1 MKYID
6 IYAIIHRMSKNE
18 SLPNKP
24 PWLPDKEFLD
34 GRNRQAI
41 IDILGVIATDRSN
54 QPFAEAAQAVASDV
68 ESGGELAPGSRDFMW
83 ARFMGV
89 QHGTMEGGDGK
100 VRVNEENYPRLRPL
114 AEQLH
119 YGGMRFLE
127 SNPADTTV
135 EYGNSIILGGSAEE
149 MPKRLRAARGEDPR
163 DIAVRDTYLLVGQRQ
178 RWNGIPTEKDP
189 DAILAA
195 VSRSLDGVDMD
206 KLKEKSPW
214 LRDELRKKVEAGS
227 WDEAFATEMAIGRLG
242 LEAYFD
248 RHGLID
254 WENGIEEIAPSESQ
268 PSIPGVPEREN
279 VLITYH
285 LLDGTRATLLDAA
298 AVPRKRGVPRPT
310 SDSQIKELLDL
321 GVLERNKEYPLSIVT
336 NSPHYLRAATDVAI
350 RILAHP
356 ETRDIVIAP
365 PVSPYRPSSPE
376 NVLKALG
383 EIPATYKADKRVHAV
398 LRGED
403 PDAREL
409 ADL

>member
-1 MKYID
+1 MNK
-6 IYAIIHRMSKNE
+6 E
-18 SLPNKP
+18 PTLPNKP
-24 PWLPDKEFLD
+24 LWVPEREFLD
-34 GRNRQAI
+34 EENRQSI
-41 IDILGVIATDRSN
+41 IKILGVIATDRSN
-54 QPFAEAAQAVASDV
+54 RQFAEAAQAVASDV

-100 VRVNEENYPRLRPL
+100 VRVNEENYSRLRPL

-119 YGGMRFLE
+119 YGDMRFLE
-127 SNPADTTV
+127 SNPADSTV
-135 EYGNSIILGGSAEE
+135 EYGSSIVLGGSAGE
-149 MPKRLRAARGEDPR
+149 MPKRLQAARGKNPR
-163 DIAVRDTYLLVGQRQ
+163 DIAVQDTYLLVGQRQ

-227 WDEAFATEMAIGRLG
+227 WGEAFATEMAIGRLG

-254 WENGIEEIAPSESQ
+254 WENGVEETAPSDNQ
-268 PSIPGVPEREN
+268 PSIPGVPDREN
-279 VLITYH
+279 VLVTYH
-285 LLDGTRATLLDAA
+285 LLDGTRATLLNAA

-321 GVLERNKEYPLSIVT
+321 GVLERNKEYPLSIVA

-356 ETRDIVIAP
+356 ETRDIVIVP

-403 PDAREL
+403 PDSKEL

>member
-1 MKYID
+1 MNK
-6 IYAIIHRMSKNE
+6 E
-18 SLPNKP
+18 PTLPNKP
-24 PWLPDKEFLD
+24 LWVPEREFLD
-34 GRNRQAI
+34 EENRQSI
-41 IDILGVIATDRSN
+41 TKILGVIATDRSN
-54 QPFAEAAQAVASDV
+54 QQFAEAARAAANDIESGDLASD
-68 ESGGELAPGSRDFMW
+68 SRNFMW

-100 VRVNEENYPRLRPL
+100 VRINEENYPKLLPL
-114 AEQLH
+114 AGRLH
-119 YGGMRFLE
+119 YGDMRFLE
-127 SNPADTTV
+127 SNPADSTV
-135 EYGNSIILGGSAEE
+135 EYGSSIVLGGSAEE
-149 MPKRLRAARGEDPR
+149 MPKRLQAARGKNPR
-163 DIAVRDTYLLVGQRQ
+163 DITVRDTYLLVGQRQ
-178 RWNGIPTEKDP
+178 RWSGIPTEKNP
-189 DAILAA
+189 DAILEA
-195 VSRSLDGVDMD
+195 VSRSLGGVDMD
-206 KLKEKSPW
+206 RLEEKSPW

-254 WENGIEEIAPSESQ
+254 WENGIEETAPSDNQ
-268 PSIPGVPEREN
+268 PSIPGVPDREN
-279 VLITYH
+279 VLVTYH
-285 LLDGTRATLLDAA
+285 LLDGTRATLLNAA

-310 SDSQIKELLDL
+310 SDSQIKELLGL
-321 GVLERNKEYPLSIVT
+321 GVLERNKEHPISIVA

-403 PDAREL
+403 PDSREL

>member
-1 MKYID
+1 MNK
-6 IYAIIHRMSKNE
+6 E
-18 SLPNKP
+18 PTLPNKP
-24 PWLPDKEFLD
+24 LWVPEREFLD
-34 GRNRQAI
+34 EENRQSI
-41 IDILGVIATDRSN
+41 IKILGVVAADRSN
-54 QPFAEAAQAVASDV
+54 QQFAEAARAVASDV

-100 VRVNEENYPRLRPL
+100 VRVNEENYSRLRPL

-119 YGGMRFLE
+119 YGDMRFLE
-127 SNPADTTV
+127 SNPADSTV
-135 EYGNSIILGGSAEE
+135 EYGSSIVLGGSAEE
-149 MPKRLRAARGEDPR
+149 MPKRLQAARGKNPR
-163 DIAVRDTYLLVGQRQ
+163 DIAVQDTYLLVGQRQ
-178 RWNGIPTEKDP
+178 RWNSIPTEKDP

-195 VSRSLDGVDMD
+195 VSRSLGGVDMD
-206 KLKEKSPW
+206 RLKEKSPW

-227 WDEAFATEMAIGRLG
+227 WDEAFATEMTIGRLG

-254 WENGIEEIAPSESQ
+254 WENGIEETAPSDNQ
-268 PSIPGVPEREN
+268 PSIPGVPDREN
-279 VLITYH
+279 VLVTYH
-285 LLDGTRATLLDAA
+285 LLDGTRATLLNAA

-321 GVLERNKEYPLSIVT
+321 GVLERNKEHPISIIT
-336 NSPHYLRAATDVAI
+336 DSPHYLRAATDVAI

-403 PDAREL
+403 PDAKEL

>member
-1 MKYID
+1 MNK
-6 IYAIIHRMSKNE
+6 E
-18 SLPNKP
+18 PTLPNKP
-24 PWLPDKEFLD
+24 LWVPEREFLD
-34 GRNRQAI
+34 EENRQSI
-41 IDILGVIATDRSN
+41 IKILGVIATDCSN
-54 QPFAEAAQAVASDV
+54 QQFAEAARAAANDI
-68 ESGGELAPGSRDFMW
+68 ESGDLAADSRNFMW

-100 VRVNEENYPRLRPL
+100 VRINEENYPKLLPL

-119 YGGMRFLE
+119 YGDMRFLE
-127 SNPADTTV
+127 SNPADSTV
-135 EYGNSIILGGSAEE
+135 EYGSSIVLGGSAEE
-149 MPKRLRAARGEDPR
+149 MPKRLQAARGKNPR
-163 DIAVRDTYLLVGQRQ
+163 DIAVQDTYLLVGQRQ
-178 RWNGIPTEKDP
+178 RWSGIPTEKNP

-195 VSRSLDGVDMD
+195 VSRSLGGVDMD
-206 KLKEKSPW
+206 RLKEKSPW

-254 WENGIEEIAPSESQ
+254 WENGIEETAPSDNQ
-268 PSIPGVPEREN
+268 PSIPGVPDREN
-279 VLITYH
+279 VLVTYH
-285 LLDGTRATLLDAA
+285 LLDGTRATLLNAA

-310 SDSQIKELLDL
+310 SDSQIKELLGL
-321 GVLERNKEYPLSIVT
+321 GVLERNKRRPISIVA

>member
-1 MKYID
+1 MNK
-6 IYAIIHRMSKNE
+6 E
-18 SLPNKP
+18 PTLPNKP
-24 PWLPDKEFLD
+24 LWVPEREFLD
-34 GRNRQAI
+34 EENRQSI
-41 IDILGVIATDRSN
+41 IKILGVIATDRSN
-54 QPFAEAAQAVASDV
+54 QQFAEAARAAANDI
-68 ESGGELAPGSRDFMW
+68 ESGDLASGSRDFMW

-114 AEQLH
+114 AEQL
-119 YGGMRFLE
+119 RFLE
-127 SNPADTTV
+127 SNPADSTV
-135 EYGNSIILGGSAEE
+135 EYGSSIVLGGSAEE
-149 MPKRLRAARGEDPR
+149 MPKRLQAARGKNPR

-195 VSRSLDGVDMD
+195 VSRSLGGADMD

-254 WENGIEEIAPSESQ
+254 WENGIEETAPSDNQ
-268 PSIPGVPEREN
+268 PSIPGVPDREN
-279 VLITYH
+279 VLVTYH
-285 LLDGTRATLLDAA
+285 LLDGTRATLLNAA

-321 GVLERNKEYPLSIVT
+321 GVLERNKGYPLSIVA
-336 NSPHYLRAATDVAI
+336 NSPHSLRAATDVAI

>member
-1 MKYID
+1 MNK
-6 IYAIIHRMSKNE
+6 E
-18 SLPNKP
+18 PTLPNKP
-24 PWLPDKEFLD
+24 LWVPEREFLD
-34 GRNRQAI
+34 EENRQSIAK
-41 IDILGVIATDRSN
+41 ILGVIATDRSN
-54 QPFAEAAQAVASDV
+54 QQFAEAARAAANDIESGDLASD
-68 ESGGELAPGSRDFMW
+68 SRNFMW

-100 VRVNEENYPRLRPL
+100 VRINEENYPKLLPL
-114 AEQLH
+114 AGRLH
-119 YGGMRFLE
+119 YGDMRFLE
-127 SNPADTTV
+127 SNPADSTV
-135 EYGNSIILGGSAEE
+135 EYGSSIVLGGSAEE
-149 MPKRLRAARGEDPR
+149 MPKRLQAARGKNPR
-163 DIAVRDTYLLVGQRQ
+163 DITVRDTYLLVGQRQ
-178 RWNGIPTEKDP
+178 RWSGIPTEKNP
-189 DAILAA
+189 DAILEA
-195 VSRSLDGVDMD
+195 VSRSLGGVDMD
-206 KLKEKSPW
+206 RLEEKSPW

-254 WENGIEEIAPSESQ
+254 WENGIEETAPSDNQ
-268 PSIPGVPEREN
+268 PSIPGVPDREN
-279 VLITYH
+279 VLVTYH
-285 LLDGTRATLLDAA
+285 LLDGTRATLLNAA

-310 SDSQIKELLDL
+310 SDSQIKELLGL
-321 GVLERNKEYPLSIVT
+321 GVLERNKEHPISIVA

-403 PDAREL
+403 PDSREL

>member
-1 MKYID
+1 MNK
-6 IYAIIHRMSKNE
+6 E
-18 SLPNKP
+18 PTLPNKP
-24 PWLPDKEFLD
+24 LWVPERGFLD
-34 GRNRQAI
+34 EENRQSI
-41 IDILGVIATDRSN
+41 IKILGVIATDCSN
-54 QPFAEAAQAVASDV
+54 QQFAEAARAAANDI
-68 ESGGELAPGSRDFMW
+68 ESGDLAADSRNFMW

-100 VRVNEENYPRLRPL
+100 VRINEENYPKLLPL

-119 YGGMRFLE
+119 YGDMRFLE
-127 SNPADTTV
+127 SNPADSTV
-135 EYGNSIILGGSAEE
+135 EYGSSIVLGGSAEE
-149 MPKRLRAARGEDPR
+149 MPKRLQAARGKNPR
-163 DIAVRDTYLLVGQRQ
+163 DIAVQDTYLLVGQRQ
-178 RWNGIPTEKDP
+178 RWSGIPTEKNP

-195 VSRSLDGVDMD
+195 VSRSLGGVDMD
-206 KLKEKSPW
+206 RLKEKSPW
-214 LRDELRKKVEAGS
+214 LRDELRKKVEAGR

-254 WENGIEEIAPSESQ
+254 WENGIEETAPSDNQ
-268 PSIPGVPEREN
+268 PSIPGVPDREN
-279 VLITYH
+279 VLVTYH
-285 LLDGTRATLLDAA
+285 LLDGTRATLLNAA

-310 SDSQIKELLDL
+310 SDSQIKELLGL
-321 GVLERNKEYPLSIVT
+321 GVLERNKRRPISIVA

>member
-1 MKYID
+1 MNK
-6 IYAIIHRMSKNE
+6 E
-18 SLPNKP
+18 PTLPNKP
-24 PWLPDKEFLD
+24 LWVPEREFLD
-34 GRNRQAI
+34 EENRQSI
-41 IDILGVIATDRSN
+41 IKILGVIATDRSN
-54 QPFAEAAQAVASDV
+54 QQFAEAARAAANDI
-68 ESGGELAPGSRDFMW
+68 ESGDLASGSRDFMW

-119 YGGMRFLE
+119 YGDMRFLE
-127 SNPADTTV
+127 SNPADSTV
-135 EYGNSIILGGSAEE
+135 EYGSSIVLGGSAEE
-149 MPKRLRAARGEDPR
+149 MPKRLQAARGKNPR

-195 VSRSLDGVDMD
+195 VSRSLGGADMD

-254 WENGIEEIAPSESQ
+254 WENGIEETAPSDNQ
-268 PSIPGVPEREN
+268 PSIPGVPDREN
-279 VLITYH
+279 VLVTYH
-285 LLDGTRATLLDAA
+285 LLDGTRATLLNAA

-321 GVLERNKEYPLSIVT
+321 GVLERNKGYPLSIVA

-365 PVSPYRPSSPE
+365 PR
-376 NVLKALG
+376 L
-383 EIPATYKADKRVHAV
+383 AV
-398 LRGED
+398 
-403 PDAREL
+403 
-409 ADL
+409 

>member
-1 MKYID
+1 MNK
-6 IYAIIHRMSKNE
+6 E
-18 SLPNKP
+18 PTLPNKP
-24 PWLPDKEFLD
+24 LWVPEREFLD
-34 GRNRQAI
+34 KENRQSI
-41 IDILGVIATDRSN
+41 IKILGVIATDRSN
-54 QPFAEAAQAVASDV
+54 QQFAEAARAAANDI
-68 ESGGELAPGSRDFMW
+68 ESGDLAADSRNFMW

-100 VRVNEENYPRLRPL
+100 VRINEENYPKLLPL
-114 AEQLH
+114 AGRLH
-119 YGGMRFLE
+119 YGDMRFLE
-127 SNPADTTV
+127 SNPADSTV
-135 EYGNSIILGGSAEE
+135 EYGSSIVLGGSAEE
-149 MPKRLRAARGEDPR
+149 MPKRLQAARGKNPR
-163 DIAVRDTYLLVGQRQ
+163 DITVRDTYLLVGQRQ
-178 RWNGIPTEKDP
+178 RWSGIPTEKNP
-189 DAILAA
+189 DAILEA
-195 VSRSLDGVDMD
+195 VSRSLGGVDMD
-206 KLKEKSPW
+206 RLKEKSPW

-248 RHGLID
+248 RRGLID
-254 WENGIEEIAPSESQ
+254 WENGIEETAPSDNQ
-268 PSIPGVPEREN
+268 PSIPGVPDREN
-279 VLITYH
+279 VLVTYH
-285 LLDGTRATLLDAA
+285 LLDGTRATLLNAA

-310 SDSQIKELLDL
+310 SDSQIKELLGL
-321 GVLERNKEYPLSIVT
+321 GVLERNKEHPISIVA

-403 PDAREL
+403 PDSREL
-409 ADL
+409 AVL

>member
-1 MKYID
+1 MNK
-6 IYAIIHRMSKNE
+6 E
-18 SLPNKP
+18 PTLPNKP
-24 PWLPDKEFLD
+24 LWVPERGFLD
-34 GRNRQAI
+34 EENRQSI
-41 IDILGVIATDRSN
+41 IKILGVIATDCSN
-54 QPFAEAAQAVASDV
+54 QQFAEAARAAANDI
-68 ESGGELAPGSRDFMW
+68 ESGDLAADSRNFMW

-100 VRVNEENYPRLRPL
+100 VRINEENYPKLLPL

-119 YGGMRFLE
+119 YGDMRFLE
-127 SNPADTTV
+127 SNPADSTV
-135 EYGNSIILGGSAEE
+135 EYGSSIVLGGSAEE
-149 MPKRLRAARGEDPR
+149 MPKRLQAARGKNPR
-163 DIAVRDTYLLVGQRQ
+163 DIAVQDTYLLVGQRQ
-178 RWNGIPTEKDP
+178 RWSGIPTEKNP

-195 VSRSLDGVDMD
+195 VSRSLGGVDMD
-206 KLKEKSPW
+206 RLKEKSPW

-254 WENGIEEIAPSESQ
+254 WENGIEETAPSDNQ
-268 PSIPGVPEREN
+268 PSIPGVPDREN
-279 VLITYH
+279 VLVTYH
-285 LLDGTRATLLDAA
+285 LLDGTRATLLNAA

-310 SDSQIKELLDL
+310 SDSQIKELLGL
-321 GVLERNKEYPLSIVT
+321 GVLERNKRRPISIVA